1 MGRTLPTYR
10 MLLEEELTQWKDYR
24 RALRKKDQEVFDE
37 LLKQARTHSSA
48 SGYHVTTNIFEPM
61 VLTMLL
67 EQKKEINRL
76 KKELDAHVEK

>member
-10 MLLEEELTQWKDYR
+10 MLLEEELDMWKDYR
-24 RALRKKDQEVFDE
+24 RALRRKDQEIFDE

-48 SGYHVTTNIFEPM
+48 SGYHVTTNVFEPM
-61 VLTMLL
+61 VLTMFL

-76 KKELDAHVEK
+76 KKDLDAHVGK

>member
-1 MGRTLPTYR
+1 MI
-10 MLLEEELTQWKDYR
+10 LEEELTQWKDYR

-61 VLTMLL
+61 VLTMIL

>member
-61 VLTMLL
+61 VLTMIL

>member
-10 MLLEEELTQWKDYR
+10 MLLEEEGARWKDFR

-37 LLKQARTHSSA
+37 LLKQARTHSSV

-61 VLTMLL
+61 ILTMLL

-76 KKELDAHVEK
+76 KKELDTYVGK

>member
-48 SGYHVTTNIFEPM
+48 SGYHVTTNVFEPM

-76 KKELDAHVEK
+76 KKELDARVEK